1 VIGFTAV
8 LAFVL
13 AASVGLLALV
23 WSYRDASRS
32 WLATRQAKVA
42 EIEHVLDLSNLEH
55 RAVDFPVV
63 TGRWQGMDA
72 RIELHTDA
80 IVMRKL
86 PALWLLVT
94 LKTPLNIDGA
104 IAVMKRPLNTEY
116 WSPFDRLP
124 DQLTRPDHWPEH
136 TNIRC
141 QGVDGPMLISVI
153 EKHLD
158 FLAEAK
164 GKEILITPQGVRL
177 AWLAE
182 EGDRSS
188 YLIGRQV
195 AFSTDAV
202 AAELAR
208 RMLERCGALA
218 VAAIQVQSQRA
229 AT

>member
-1 VIGFTAV
+1 MNSFTAV
-8 LAFVL
+8 FALGLAVC
-13 AASVGLLALV
+13 AGLLALV
-23 WSYRDASRS
+23 WSYRDASRAR
-32 WLATRQAKVA
+32 LALRLAKVA
-42 EIEHVLDLSNLEH
+42 ELERVLEQPRLEH

-63 TGRWQGMDA
+63 TGRWRGMDA

-94 LKTPLNIDGA
+94 LKTPLKIDGA

-116 WSPFDRLP
+116 WSPFDRLS
-124 DQLTRPDHWPEH
+124 DRLDRPGHWPEH

-141 QGVDGPMLISVI
+141 QGADGPRLISVL

-158 FLAEAK
+158 LLADAK
-164 GKEILITPQGVRL
+164 GKEILITAKGVRL

-195 AFSTDAV
+195 AFSTEPV
-202 AAELAR
+202 PGELAEL
-208 RMLERCGALA
+208 MLERCR
-218 VAAIQVQSQRA
+218 VMAIEVG
-229 AT
+229 